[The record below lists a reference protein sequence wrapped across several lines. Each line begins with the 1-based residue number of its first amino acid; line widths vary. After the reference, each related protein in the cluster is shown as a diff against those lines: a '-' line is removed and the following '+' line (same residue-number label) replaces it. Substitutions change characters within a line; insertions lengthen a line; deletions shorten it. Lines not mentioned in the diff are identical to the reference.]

1 MRLFNNLDAL
11 SCHHRGDYTHYVQSS
26 FGFSAEIDEM
36 LTKAAIESSLVLKE
50 KGL

>member
-1 MRLFNNLDAL
+1 MHCPAITE
-11 SCHHRGDYTHYVQSS
+11 DYTHNVQSS

-50 KGL
+50 KGLGCFL